1 MKNRIIFASLMLVL
15 ASVILVSCKQD
26 KKTDGSA
33 TVAVTDSSGIT
44 HYYELVTD
52 KGGNAVTE
60 DKNQAVFAEIVTDK
74 SGAYITNGHTTVLP
88 IENEV
93 NQDLISNSTKKN
105 PSYTEKSGNI
115 AEADNTVNFEL
126 SGLNPV
132 TEENTTA
139 TAKPDTT
146 KTSPASTKPVAT
158 KTSPASTKPDDAKTS
173 EVSATSAIKST
184 NPPATDSNGWVTK
197 WY

>member
-1 MKNRIIFASLMLVL
+1 MKNRIIFASLMLAL
-15 ASVILVSCKQD
+15 ASVILVSCKQG

-33 TVAVTDSSGIT
+33 TVAVTDSSGAT

-74 SGAYITNGHTTVLP
+74 SGAYIANGHTTVMP

-93 NQDLISNSTKKN
+93 SQDRILNSTKKN
-105 PSYTEKSGNI
+105 PSYTEKSGDI

-126 SGLNPV
+126 SVLSPV

-146 KTSPASTKPVAT
+146 KTAVASTEPDDT
-158 KTSPASTKPDDAKTS
+158 KTSA
-173 EVSATSAIKST
+173 VSATSAIKST